1 MNGLYQPAR
10 ALFLTGGLDW
20 TTGTWRAEFLDDTY
34 TFDDTQQWLSDV
46 VGGSRLSTAATLT
59 GQVSVGGGVA
69 DADDVTSGPVLSLGQ
84 TATHVI
90 IYRWGGSDGASE
102 LVVHI
107 DTFDDGTPVSYA
119 GSGADVSM
127 VWPNTTSRIF
137 KL

>member
-10 ALFLTGGLDW
+10 ALFLTAGLDW
-20 TTGTWRAEFLDDTY
+20 TTGTWRTEFLDDTY
-34 TFDDTQQWLSDV
+34 TFDDTEQWLSDIP
-46 VGGSRLSTAATLT
+46 GGSRLSTASDLS
-59 GQVSVGGGVA
+59 GQASIGGGVA
-69 DADDVTSGPVLSLGQ
+69 DASDIPGGPVLSLGQ

-107 DTFDDGTPVSYA
+107 DTNDDGTPVAYA
-119 GSGADVSM
+119 GSGAAVAI